1 MAEGRITVSI
11 NGQNYPLACQPGEE
25 DHIRALA
32 ARLDE
37 TSKQIAAAGGSINE
51 SRLLVMVGLI
61 MADRLH
67 ELEQDA
73 KGPTPEPPAP
83 EHTAPVNSLSDEES
97 DKLAASIEALA
108 TRMEHLASQLKAD

>member
-1 MAEGRITVSI
+1 MAEARVTVTI

-37 TSKQIAAAGGSINE
+37 YSRQIAASGGSINE

-67 ELEQDA
+67 ELE
-73 KGPTPEPPAP
+73 KGTLASVNVAESPAP
-83 EHTAPVNSLSDEES
+83 APALSDEKS
-97 DKLAASIEALA
+97 DTLAASIEDLAL
-108 TRMEHLASQLKAD
+108 RMEQLASQLKAH

>member
-1 MAEGRITVSI
+1 MAEARVTITI

-32 ARLDE
+32 ARLDD
-37 TSKQIAAAGGSINE
+37 TSRQITAAGGSINE

-67 ELEQDA
+67 ELENGA
-73 KGPTPEPPAP
+73 AASVPAAEPMAAA
-83 EHTAPVNSLSDEES
+83 HSLSDEDS
-97 DKLAASIEALA
+97 DSLAASIEALA
-108 TRMEHLASQLKAD
+108 SRMEHLASQLKAH

>member
-1 MAEGRITVSI
+1 MAEARVTVTI

-37 TSKQIAAAGGSINE
+37 YSRQIAASGGSINE

-67 ELEQDA
+67 ELE
-73 KGPTPEPPAP
+73 KGTLASVNEAESPAP
-83 EHTAPVNSLSDEES
+83 APALSDEKS
-97 DKLAASIEALA
+97 DTLAASIEDLAL
-108 TRMEHLASQLKAD
+108 RMEQLASQLKAH

>member
-1 MAEGRITVSI
+1 MAEARVTVTI

-37 TSKQIAAAGGSINE
+37 YSRQIAASGGSINE

-67 ELEQDA
+67 ELE
-73 KGPTPEPPAP
+73 KGTWPLSMWR
-83 EHTAPVNSLSDEES
+83 SLLHLLLLLPSPMRRAIS
-97 DKLAASIEALA
+97 LP
-108 TRMEHLASQLKAD
+108 LASKT

>member
-1 MAEGRITVSI
+1 MAEARVTVTI

-37 TSKQIAAAGGSINE
+37 YSRQIAASGGSINE
-51 SRLLVMVGLI
+51 SRLLVLVGLI

-67 ELEQDA
+67 ELE
-73 KGPTPEPPAP
+73 KGTLASVNVAESPVPAP
-83 EHTAPVNSLSDEES
+83 ALSDEKS
-97 DKLAASIEALA
+97 DKLAASIEDLAL
-108 TRMEHLASQLKAD
+108 RMEQLASQLKAH

>member
-1 MAEGRITVSI
+1 MAEARVTVTI

-37 TSKQIAAAGGSINE
+37 YSRQIAASGGNE

-67 ELEQDA
+67 ELE
-73 KGPTPEPPAP
+73 KGTLASVNVAESPAP
-83 EHTAPVNSLSDEES
+83 APAPALSDEKS
-97 DKLAASIEALA
+97 DKLAASIEDLVL
-108 TRMEHLASQLKAD
+108 RMEQLASQLKAH

>member
-73 KGPTPEPPAP
+73 KGPAP

>member
-1 MAEGRITVSI
+1 MAEARVSVTI

-37 TSKQIAAAGGSINE
+37 TSKQITAAGGSINE

-67 ELEQDA
+67 DFE
-73 KGPTPEPPAP
+73 KGAVAVPADNK
-83 EHTAPVNSLSDEES
+83 AQASDGISDEDG

-108 TRMEHLASQLKAD
+108 TRMEQLASQLKAH

>member
-1 MAEGRITVSI
+1 MAEARVTVTI

-37 TSKQIAAAGGSINE
+37 YSRQIAASGGSINE

-67 ELEQDA
+67 ELE
-73 KGPTPEPPAP
+73 KGTLASVNVAESPAS
-83 EHTAPVNSLSDEES
+83 APALSDEKS
-97 DKLAASIEALA
+97 DTLAASIEDLAL
-108 TRMEHLASQLKAD
+108 RMEQLASQLKAH

>member
-1 MAEGRITVSI
+1 MAEARVSVTI
-11 NGQNYPLACQPGEE
+11 NGQNYPMACQPGEE
-25 DHIRALA
+25 DHIRVLA

-67 ELEQDA
+67 ELENGAASVPTDNKTDA
-73 KGPTPEPPAP
+73 SGI
-83 EHTAPVNSLSDEES
+83 SEEDS

-108 TRMEHLASQLKAD
+108 TRMEQLASQLKAH

>member
-1 MAEGRITVSI
+1 MAEARVTVTI

-37 TSKQIAAAGGSINE
+37 YSRQIAASGGSINE

-67 ELEQDA
+67 ELE
-73 KGPTPEPPAP
+73 KGTLASVNVAESLASAPA
-83 EHTAPVNSLSDEES
+83 LSDEKS
-97 DKLAASIEALA
+97 DTLAASIEDLAL
-108 TRMEHLASQLKAD
+108 RMEQLASQLKAH

>member
-1 MAEGRITVSI
+1 MAEARVTVTI

-37 TSKQIAAAGGSINE
+37 YSRQIGASGGSINE

-67 ELEQDA
+67 ELE
-73 KGPTPEPPAP
+73 KGTLASVNVAESPAP
-83 EHTAPVNSLSDEES
+83 APAPALSDEKS
-97 DKLAASIEALA
+97 DTLAASIEDLAL
-108 TRMEHLASQLKAD
+108 RMEQLASQLKAH